1 MYIVVVIVDDYSP
14 FTSMG
19 WVLILL
25 GILFVALPYIS
36 RVIPGA
42 ERVPWFIL
50 YVYRLDGFYFATSPL
65 LILISIIYILFNGSG
80 R

>member
-1 MYIVVVIVDDYSP
+1 MYIIPRMDEYTP

-19 WVLILL
+19 WILILL
-25 GILFVALPYIS
+25 GAIFVALPYITRLVPS
-36 RVIPGA
+36 I

-50 YVYRLDGFYFATSPL
+50 YVYRRDGFYFATSPL
-65 LILISIIYILFNGSG
+65 LIVLSLLSLFINRS